1 MQTDRI
7 EIDNNG
13 TGTEE
18 ALRETE
24 RLSDYL
30 ALEKKDATRLRLLAE
45 EALGMVSAVSGT
57 FRGHF
62 WAEASD
68 KKDCKIHVETEGHVD
83 YDTKQELISV
93 STSGKNESEKGIMRK
108 IFAIM
113 ERGVHGIEEVNRM
126 QAETGG
132 PMIMFGSLGM
142 YEPESV
148 MFTGAWSLA
157 TYRENLES
165 RMQEEGVA
173 QEAEEDWDEL
183 EKSIVASIADDVK
196 VYVKSDHAEIVI
208 EKRFGK

>member
-7 EIDNNG
+7 TIDNNG
-13 TGTEE
+13 AGMTE
-18 ALRETE
+18 ALREAE
-24 RLSDYL
+24 KLSEYL
-30 ALEKKDATRLRLLAE
+30 ELEKPEATKLRLLTE
-45 EALGMVSAVSGT
+45 EALGMVRAVSGT

-62 WAEASD
+62 WAEATD
-68 KKDCKIHVETEGHVD
+68 KKDCKIHVETEGRVD

-108 IFAIM
+108 IFAVM

-126 QAETGG
+126 QAQTGG

-142 YEPESV
+142 YEPEGV
-148 MFTGAWSLA
+148 MLSGAWSLA
-157 TYRENLES
+157 AYRENLES
-165 RMQEEGVA
+165 RIQEEGRA
-173 QEAEEDWDEL
+173 QDEDEAWDEL

-208 EKRFGK
+208 EKRF